1 MLAGQSGRKAFF
13 FAKKKQKTFVS
24 STLSC
29 PDLSGGTRLVQRPDR
44 KRFLVLFFKKGL
56 LASFLTLATACTP
69 GADLQPLADYTPGA
83 YRLGGGDQVR
93 VITFG
98 SDQLSGQFHVDDQ
111 GQVAMPLVGNIM
123 AGGLTSTQFAAK
135 LEDTLASQKFLK
147 EPKVS
152 VEVLAYRPIFVL
164 GEVSKPGQYN
174 YSPGMTMLTA
184 VAVAGGFTYRAVE
197 AYAGDVRTVGGA
209 AAEGKITPHSFLA
222 PGDVVKVYERHF

>member
-1 MLAGQSGRKAFF
+1 MPIRSATVRG
-13 FAKKKQKTFVS
+13 
-24 STLSC
+24 LSKIA
-29 PDLSGGTRLVQRPDR
+29 SVATRGCV
-44 KRFLVLFFKKGL
+44 L
-56 LASFLTLATACTP
+56 LALTAAACTP
-69 GADLQPLADYTPGA
+69 GADLPPLADYTAGA

-98 SDQLSGQFHVDDQ
+98 SEQLSGQFHVDDQ
-111 GQVAMPLVGNIM
+111 GQVAMPLVGDIQ

-135 LEDTLASQKFLK
+135 LEGTLSSRKFLK
-147 EPKVS
+147 DPKVS

-164 GEVSKPGQYN
+164 GEVTKPGQYN

-209 AAEGKITPHSFLA
+209 ATEGKITPHSFLA

>member
-1 MLAGQSGRKAFF
+1 MPTRVPFLRAVAGLAVAVGVA
-13 FAKKKQKTFVS
+13 
-24 STLSC
+24 
-29 PDLSGGTRLVQRPDR
+29 
-44 KRFLVLFFKKGL
+44 
-56 LASFLTLATACTP
+56 ACTP
-69 GADLQPLADYTPGA
+69 GANLPPLADTTPSA
-83 YRLGGGDQVR
+83 YRLGGGDQIR

-111 GQVAMPLVGNIM
+111 GDVAVPLVGNIH
-123 AGGLTSTQFAAK
+123 AGGLTSTQFAEK
-135 LEDTLASQKFLK
+135 LQDTLESEKFLK

-164 GEVSKPGQYN
+164 GEVAKPGQYN

-197 AYAGDVRTVGGA
+197 AYASDVRTVGGSA
-209 AAEGKITPHSFLA
+209 TEGKITPHSFLA

>member
-1 MLAGQSGRKAFF
+1 MLIRSKVS
-13 FAKKKQKTFVS
+13 KKQKTFVPPLRRRPRLAGS
-24 STLSC
+24 MWLSQMRG
-29 PDLSGGTRLVQRPDR
+29 DKS
-44 KRFLVLFFKKGL
+44 FLVLFFKKGL
-56 LASFLTLATACTP
+56 LASFLALAAAACTP

-83 YRLGGGDQVR
+83 YRLGGGDQIR

-98 SDQLSGQFHVDDQ
+98 SDQLSGTFHVDDQ

-123 AGGLTSTQFAAK
+123 AGGLTSTQFAGK
-135 LEDTLASQKFLK
+135 LEDTLSSQKFLK

-164 GEVSKPGQYN
+164 GEVSKPGQYS

-209 AAEGKITPHSFLA
+209 ASEGKITPHSFLA

>member
-1 MLAGQSGRKAFF
+1 MPRQSLAARAF
-13 FAKKKQKTFVS
+13 
-24 STLSC
+24 L
-29 PDLSGGTRLVQRPDR
+29 TRLSVC
-44 KRFLVLFFKKGL
+44 GL
-56 LASFLTLATACTP
+56 LALGASACTP
-69 GADLQPLADYTPGA
+69 GGDLPPLADYTPGA
-83 YRLGGGDQVR
+83 YRLGGGDQIR

-123 AGGLTSTQFAAK
+123 AGGLTSTQFASK
-135 LEDTLASQKFLK
+135 LEDTLSSQKFLK
-147 EPKVS
+147 EPRVS

-164 GEVSKPGQYN
+164 GEVSKPGQYS

-197 AYAGDVRTVGGA
+197 AYAGDVRTVSGA
-209 AAEGKITPHSFLA
+209 ASEGKITPHSFLA